1 MLMGL
6 SKNNENSVVQDLIV
20 QMLQTAGGLFVG
32 TNAERLAEYKRF
44 AETGRLLSQ
53 QNVNS

>member
-1 MLMGL
+1 MGL